1 MLPITID
8 FSINTGSEI
17 IKEENVTLESAEAFF
32 DFIAPGG
39 GCEKMPSDLCE
50 IQMIFA
56 PPEHP
61 NVQNPIADKRV
72 TLELGIVFLTGP
84 LAVIVEVLQEII
96 DKVGRGELSEA
107 FMNIVHAEH

>member
-8 FSINTGSEI
+8 FNVNSGGQVIR
-17 IKEENVTLESAEAFF
+17 EESVTLDSAEAFF
-32 DFIAPGG
+32 DYIAPGG

-50 IQMIFA
+50 VQMVFT
-56 PPEHP
+56 PPKHR

-72 TLELGIVFLTGP
+72 TLELGMVFLTGP

-107 FMNIVHAEH
+107 FMNLVHIEH

>member
-1 MLPITID
+1 MLPITIE
-8 FSINTGSEI
+8 FNVNTGDETI
-17 IKEENVTLESAEAFF
+17 REESVSLDSAEAFF

-56 PPEHP
+56 PPKHP

-96 DKVGRGELSEA
+96 DKVGRGEISEA
-107 FMNIVHAEH
+107 FMNIVHAQH

>member
-1 MLPITID
+1 MLPITIE
-8 FSINTGSEI
+8 FNINTGDEALREQS
-17 IKEENVTLESAEAFF
+17 VSLGSAEAFF

-61 NVQNPIADKRV
+61 NVQNPIADKRA

-84 LAVIVEVLQEII
+84 LSVIVEVLQEII
-96 DKVGRGELSEA
+96 DRVGRGELSEA
-107 FMNIVHAEH
+107 FMNMVHAEH